1 MEEKDLSKIFVS
13 DEPRECTIEYK
24 GQKFCFKF
32 KELPWALISKIASKS
47 LDYTGKKVVMD
58 KSEFDILCLE
68 ASLVEAPWPLD
79 KTRYVVKRLN
89 TEFGELL
96 RKAIVPEPYL
106 ADNEAL
112 KNE

>member
-1 MEEKDLSKIFVS
+1 MEEQDLSKIFVS
-13 DEPRECTIEYK
+13 DEPKECTIEFK
-24 GQKFCFKF
+24 GQKFRFKF
-32 KELPWALISKIASKS
+32 RELPWALISKIASKS

-58 KSEFDILCLE
+58 KSEFDIQCLE
-68 ASLVEAPWPLD
+68 ASLIEAPWPLD

-89 TEFGELL
+89 TDFGELL

-106 ADNEAL
+106 EEKEEL